1 MIVEGRTSRSE
12 CVSREAL
19 FQGVSTRFWATKRRV
34 AGNRFPLKALET
46 HSETLVRPPHAN
58 LHFYPSQTKMI
69 GEGGTKDDMR
79 GCSKHFERVRV
90 LNLAHET
97 VLRTSACHLRLGSM
111 HLGMGRRLHR
121 VHRHPASI
129 STPPAGPL
137 HALPL
142 YDSTYPR
149 TSRNDSCMFALFSTG
164 VMYEVHIA
172 LVMPSAI

>member
-34 AGNRFPLKALET
+34 AGNRFPLKALEM

-79 GCSKHFERVRV
+79 MFEALFNGSWPKLSTHALEKCFEYPHFVFCSSFQ
-90 LNLAHET
+90 N
-97 VLRTSACHLRLGSM
+97 LRLGGINY
-111 HLGMGRRLHR
+111 HTGIA
-121 VHRHPASI
+121 VA
-129 STPPAGPL
+129 
-137 HALPL
+137 
-142 YDSTYPR
+142 
-149 TSRNDSCMFALFSTG
+149 TSR
-164 VMYEVHIA
+164 
-172 LVMPSAI
+172 